1 MNISLSKLILL
12 SMFVLVFFTDVN
24 VDDAPK
30 NAICNKVIKTVKRHS
45 QGIALDKL
53 AEVFARRHKQ
63 VLLPAEL
70 GFPSMET
77 FVDSLSKD
85 LTMEDGVVFH
95 KKNIVLSGTDF
106 TMCNF

>member
-1 MNISLSKLILL
+1 M
-12 SMFVLVFFTDVN
+12 N
-24 VDDAPK
+24 VDDGPK
-30 NAICNKVIKTVKRHS
+30 NAICKKVIKTVKRHP

-85 LTMEDGVVFH
+85 LTMEDGLVFH
-95 KKNIVLSGTDF
+95 TKNIVLTGTDF
-106 TMCNF
+106 TICDF